1 MEGVRHAGCVH
12 VRVMK
17 GVHVKGFWDTCFLGK
32 KCGGGIDGHRV
43 EMGDESTTLYREN
56 GEMNDMQKST
66 PI

>member
-17 GVHVKGFWDTCFLGK
+17 GVHVKGFWDTCFFHD

-43 EMGDESTTLYREN
+43 EMDVEVRRRRERT
-56 GEMNDMQKST
+56 ER
-66 PI
+66 